1 MGVPIRSADVARLGP
16 PAAGQGL
23 DRLAPG
29 DPVRRQPVWP
39 ELRTRAAR
47 VISPDPSDPWGS
59 LAFCP
64 VRMDGGDVTVGDSTL
79 VVRRRLP
86 RTCGGASGQATR
98 AGRRSRIPCVL
109 MRKRGGSGVRIEFD
123 AVPRVAL
130 DHW

>member
-64 VRMDGGDVTVGDSTL
+64 VRMDGGDVTVGATAPWSYL
-79 VVRRRLP
+79 A
-86 RTCGGASGQATR
+86 RTCGGAGARATR
-98 AGRRSRIPCVL
+98 AGQRSRIPCVL
-109 MRKRGGSGVRIEFD
+109 MRERGGSGVRI
-123 AVPRVAL
+123 
-130 DHW
+130 